1 MRTAAIAILCALL
14 AAAPVVVRASDV
26 ECWGDALYASGGV
39 GVEEREDLLLKVPD
53 ANLRVTTAEQGSGAF
68 LAGVQLE
75 IVDDCGVTRLET
87 ILDGP
92 IFLAKLKPGRYQ
104 LRLTH
109 GGRLQTRLVSVPA
122 RGQRSEFFYWRAAPA
137 SGGG

>member
-1 MRTAAIAILCALL
+1 MRTTTVAMFCLLL
-14 AAAPVVVRASDV
+14 AGAPSAVRASDV
-26 ECWGDALYASGGV
+26 ECWGEVLYVSGGV

-68 LAGVQLE
+68 LAAAELE
-75 IVDDCGVTRLET
+75 IIDDCGVAR
-87 ILDGP
+87 IAIRLDGP

-109 GGRLQTRLVSVPA
+109 DGRLQTRLVTVPA
-122 RGQRSEFFYWRAAPA
+122 TGQRSEYFYWRRPA
-137 SGGG
+137 EAVGG